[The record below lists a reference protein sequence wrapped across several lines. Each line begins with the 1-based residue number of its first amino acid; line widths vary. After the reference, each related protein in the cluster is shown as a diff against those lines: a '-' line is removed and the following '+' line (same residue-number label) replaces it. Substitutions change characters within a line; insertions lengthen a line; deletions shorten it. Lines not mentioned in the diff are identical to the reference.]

1 MSQKQ
6 PATLFDLFA
15 PPPTAPVEVNQ
26 VDRAANYRIPLTD
39 DLVIGSAGERV
50 EHNIRCIR
58 LLYQLEQE
66 GREAKPEEKWAL
78 TRYAA
83 FGGAAQALDPRDD
96 KWSKP
101 WGKIQ
106 ELLTPDDLE
115 SVRSSTPYAFFT
127 PPYVVRAMWD
137 ALAHL
142 GFEGGHVLEPAMG
155 TGIFWGAMPLD
166 LALGSMLTGVEMD
179 GISARIAKQLYP
191 ASDIIIK
198 RLQRANLPEESF
210 DVVIGNVPFGQA
222 PVNDSSLL
230 GYLTDSIHTYF
241 VAKSLRL
248 VRPGGLV
255 ALLVSRYF
263 MDSKSIQ
270 ARERL
275 AQTAKLLAAVRLPND
290 TFKAL
295 AGTEALADLL
305 IFQRTGAPDDNPDW
319 VETQLVDLTDPI
331 KNEVHQVRLNGRFA
345 NHPELMLGVP
355 IITSSAY
362 GPTFDLPSDKRPL
375 HRLLPDALR
384 EVLPGQPVYSGEPIT
399 YQPPAQVDEGI
410 QEGAYFFGSDG
421 RLLQNQNGQQAVVQG
436 ARTTIARIAGMVK
449 VRDAARILL
458 EKNLEGPDVDLKPY
472 QQALMWEYQ
481 LFVARHGFLNNNANR
496 AAFNDDPDAPF
507 LRAMELYDEETAVGK
522 PASIFFKRTI
532 NDAKPPENVDT
543 AQEALALSLNLYGH
557 INWGYMEELTGRS
570 FDELFDELEGDV
582 YQAPDGRWVTA
593 SEYLSGNIREKLA
606 EAEAAAQ
613 KDAFYE
619 MNAQALRQV
628 LPDDVPAD
636 AIIVNLGAGWIPPEY
651 VSQFLTEML
660 DEDSMVNNL
669 DVPGHQYTYA
679 PRDWERVKVSY
690 IESMADWRVD
700 GGRDY
705 GVLSQATWG
714 TSRAGAISLAT
725 HALNGSVP
733 TVYDT
738 FYDGQVEKRILN
750 HQETLAAREKLDK
763 IQKAFTRWLWLD
775 AGRTEYLARIYNE
788 RFNSYVPRTYDGSHL
803 TFPGLG
809 VDMPELRAHQKNTAW
824 RIMQG
829 GNVLAW
835 HIVGSGKTFMMIV
848 ASMEMRRLGLRS
860 KIMHAVPNHLLEQY
874 ATAFYRAYPGAKLL
888 LVNSKGLSKQRRA
901 ETLARI
907 ATGDWDAVIITH
919 SAFGRIPID
928 DATFADFINRQ
939 IEVLDDFLWTL
950 DKKDPDERLSIK
962 EIQKHKERFLAK
974 LEEREAKVRRHQDS
988 LGLTWE
994 QLGVDMLFVDE
1005 AHEFKNLW
1013 FPTKMNHL
1021 PGIGG
1026 SESGRAM
1033 DMFIKTQWL
1042 TRRCVC
1048 GRLFG
1053 LRQQCGCVR
1062 SKRVEGG
1069 SVVFAT
1075 GTALAN
1081 SVSELYT
1088 MQRYLQYDTLIE
1100 LGISHFDAW
1109 AKQFGD
1115 TVTLLEMKPSGSGWR
1130 QNTRFAKFN
1139 NVPELLR
1146 IFDLVADT
1154 QADPEALGIKRPS
1167 VKGGRPIGIEAE
1179 PSDDFAVYMKECAA
1193 RADDLPNVEPWEDNI
1208 LKIMGDASKAALH
1221 MWLVDPD
1228 ADEDPNNKLILC
1240 AREIH
1245 RIWQETTAVELSSLP
1260 GEKVNLTQIVFLDT
1274 GTPKAGFNLY
1284 DYLKDRLVA
1293 MGIPKR
1299 EIAFI
1304 HDAKSDAAR
1313 LKLFE
1318 AMNEGKLRILIGSTT
1333 KMGTGANMQRLL
1345 KAQHDLDAPWR
1356 PADVEQRIGR
1366 TQRQGNLN
1374 EEVELYR
1381 YITSESLDFY
1391 KWHLLE
1397 LKAKFI
1403 RQIMEGRISQR
1414 SIEDIDQVVIGFAEM
1429 KALATGDGL
1438 LIEKVEIESNL
1449 SRFYAL
1455 RMQHNT
1461 ERGRLKYELS
1471 QLPARI
1477 THLRQVVKGYE
1488 WACAQM
1494 AVEQGGE
1501 FGITLNGRHYT
1512 DRVKAGNAFMATAV
1526 TPLNPGDQLR
1536 HVGQLWGFPIHAE
1549 RTLSKHLA
1557 WLEIGERLQV
1567 EVELGESPVGNVA
1580 KLMNA
1585 LKGMPITL
1593 DNKRLQLEQLERQL
1607 PQYEQRV
1614 TLPFEHAEQIDKLE
1628 TRLREIEVTIE
1639 NRYKEALAAETD
1651 EAKKGQVAYQEKV
1664 KKEQAA
1670 QMANENGS
1678 MAAPGTNGDKQSQM
1692 LAKAP

>member
-1 MSQKQ
+1 MSSSKQ
-6 PATLFDLFA
+6 PATLFDLVA
-15 PPPTAPVEVNQ
+15 PLPETPVEANQ

-39 DLVIGSAGERV
+39 DLVIGSARERV
-50 EHNIRCIR
+50 DHNIRCIQ
-58 LLYQLEQE
+58 LLYRLEQE
-66 GREAKPEEKWAL
+66 GQVATPEEKWAL

-83 FGGAAQALDPRDD
+83 FGGAAAALDPRDD

-101 WGKIQ
+101 WEAIAK
-106 ELLTPDDLE
+106 LLTPDDLE

-127 PPYVVRAMWD
+127 PPTVVKAMWD
-137 ALAHL
+137 ALAYL
-142 GFEGGHVLEPAMG
+142 GFAGGNVLEPAMG

-166 LALGSMLTGVEMD
+166 LALNSALTGVEMD
-179 GISARIAKQLYP
+179 SVSGRVAKQLYP
-191 ASDIIIK
+191 ASNILLK
-198 RLQRANLPEESF
+198 RLQRANLPEASF

-222 PVNDSSLL
+222 PVNDSSLPA
-230 GYLTDSIHTYF
+230 YLTDSIHTYF

-263 MDSKSIQ
+263 LDSKDSQ
-270 ARERL
+270 ARARL
-275 AQTAKLLAAVRLPND
+275 AETSKLLAAIRLPNE
-290 TFKAL
+290 TFKKL

-305 IFQRTGAPDDNPDW
+305 IFQRTGETDDNPDW
-319 VETQLVDLTDPI
+319 VETKLVELTDPLG
-331 KNEVHQVRLNGRFA
+331 EVHEVRLNGRLA
-345 NHPELMLGVP
+345 DYADYLMLGKP

-362 GPTFDLPSDKRPL
+362 GPTFDLVWDDKKKPIYNS
-375 HRLLPDALR
+375 LPEALR
-384 EVLPGQPVYSGEPIT
+384 YVLPAEPVYTGEPIA
-399 YQPPAQVDEGI
+399 YQMPAQVDEGI

-421 RLLQNQNGQQAVVQG
+421 SLLQNQNGIEAMVKG
-436 ARTTIARIAGMVK
+436 AKTTIARIAGMVK

-458 EKNLEGPDVDLKPY
+458 EKNLEGPDVDLKPF

-496 AAFNDDPDAPF
+496 SAFNDDPDAPF

-532 NDAKPPENVDT
+532 NDAQPPDSVDT

-557 INWGYMEELTGRS
+557 INWGYMEELTQRS

-582 YQAPDGRWVTA
+582 YQVPDGRWLTA

-606 EAEAAAQ
+606 EAEAAAL

-619 MNAQALRQV
+619 MNVEALRQV
-628 LPDDVPAD
+628 LPDDVPAE
-636 AIIVNLGAGWIPPEY
+636 AIVVNLGAGWIPPEY

-660 DEDSMVNNL
+660 DENSTVNNL
-669 DVPGHQYTYA
+669 DVPGHEYSYE

-705 GVLSQATWG
+705 GVLSSATWG
-714 TSRAGAISLAT
+714 TKRAGAISLAT

-733 TVYDT
+733 TIYDSY
-738 FYDGQVEKRILN
+738 FDGQTERRILN

-763 IQKAFTRWLWLD
+763 IEKAFSRWLWLD
-775 AGRTEYLARIYNE
+775 AGRAEYLSHIYNE
-788 RFNSYVPRTYDGSHL
+788 RFNSYVPRTYNGSHL
-803 TFPGLG
+803 TLPGLS
-809 VDMPELRAHQKNTAW
+809 VDMPELRPHQKNTAW

-829 GNVLAW
+829 GNTLAW

-888 LVNSKGLSKQRRA
+888 LVNSKGLSKYRRA

-919 SAFGRIPID
+919 SAFGRIPLD

-950 DKKDPDERLSIK
+950 DKNDPDERLSIK

-994 QLGVDMLFVDE
+994 QLGIDMLFVDE

-1069 SVVFAT
+1069 SVIFAT

-1179 PSDDFAVYMKECAA
+1179 PSDDFSAYMQDCSI

-1228 ADEDPNNKLILC
+1228 VDEDPGNKMLLC
-1240 AREIH
+1240 AREVY
-1245 RIWQETTAVELSSLP
+1245 RIWRETTDVELPALP

-1274 GTPKAGFNLY
+1274 GTPKTGFNLY
-1284 DYLKDRLVA
+1284 DYLKEKLIA
-1293 MGIPKR
+1293 LGIPKR

-1313 LKLFE
+1313 LKIFE
-1318 AMNEGKLRILIGSTT
+1318 AMNDGKLRVLIGSTT

-1374 EEVELYR
+1374 AEVELYR

-1438 LIEKVEIESNL
+1438 LIEKVEVESNL

-1455 RMQHNT
+1455 RTQFNT

-1477 THLRQVVKGYE
+1477 SHLGQVVKGYE
-1488 WACAQM
+1488 RACAHLET
-1494 AVEQGGE
+1494 VQGGE
-1501 FGITLNGRHYT
+1501 FGMKVNGRIYAE
-1512 DRVKAGNAFMATAV
+1512 RVKAGKALMGTAV
-1526 TPLNPGDQLR
+1526 TPLQPRDHLW
-1536 HVGQLWGFPIHAE
+1536 HVGELWGFPIHTE
-1549 RTLSKHLA
+1549 RTLSKRLA
-1557 WLEIGERLQV
+1557 WLEIGERLQL
-1567 EVELGESPVGNVA
+1567 EVELGDSPVGNVA

-1585 LKGMPITL
+1585 LKGMPSIL
-1593 DNKRLQLEQLERQL
+1593 DNKRFQLEKLERQL
-1607 PQYEQRV
+1607 PQYEEQV
-1614 TLPFEHAEQIDKLE
+1614 ALPFEHAEQIDKLE
-1628 TRLREIEVTIE
+1628 ARLREIEVTIE
-1639 NRYKEALAAETD
+1639 NRYKEALAEETD
-1651 EAKKGQVAYQEKV
+1651 EAKKSQAAYQAKV
-1664 KKEQAA
+1664 KQEQA
-1670 QMANENGS
+1670 NGS
-1678 MAAPGTNGDKQSQM
+1678 TAVLTTETISPQM
-1692 LAKAP
+1692 PAKAL